1 MDETTIITILTALIA
16 ALGIKEIWNIWKK
29 KIDANSKLEIAH
41 LHSDHINLK
50 TIIDE
55 QRRIIEGMCSKI
67 DELEEKI
74 DQLVKENKACAV
86 KLARLEERIILS
98 AKKNSNRKR
107 TKDTPKKSKTK

>member
-1 MDETTIITILTALIA
+1 
-16 ALGIKEIWNIWKK
+16 
-29 KIDANSKLEIAH
+29 
-41 LHSDHINLK
+41 
-50 TIIDE
+50 
-55 QRRIIEGMCSKI
+55 MCSKI

>member
-1 MDETTIITILTALIA
+1 MDDTTIITLLTALIA
-16 ALGIKEIWNIWKK
+16 ALGVKEIWGIWKK

-50 TIIDE
+50 TVIDE
-55 QRRIIEGMCSKI
+55 QRKIIEGMVEKI

-86 KLARLEERIILS
+86 KLARLEERLLMNVKRS
-98 AKKNSNRKR
+98 STRKRSKVAKK
-107 TKDTPKKSKTK
+107 

>member
-55 QRRIIEGMCSKI
+55 QRRIIEDMCSKI

-74 DQLVKENKACAV
+74 DELVKENKACAV
-86 KLARLEERIILS
+86 KLARLEERLLMNVKRS
-98 AKKNSNRKR
+98 STRKRSKVAKAKK
-107 TKDTPKKSKTK
+107 